1 MCVLDPRGVVI
12 DLARDLANSSPSLAL
27 ASFVK
32 SRKRFLDFRYDFWIG
47 FLNVIV
53 ILCVLDQRG
62 VVIDLAHNLAN
73 SSPSLTIALF
83 LKARIQFWTL
93 GMISKQDFKCNCYN
107 VRFRS
112 KRSCYRLGAWFS
124 KLFAIARHCT
134 FCKG

>member
-1 MCVLDPRGVVI
+1 MQFI
-12 DLARDLANSSPSLAL
+12 N
-27 ASFVK
+27 
-32 SRKRFLDFRYDFWIG
+32 YI
-47 FLNVIV
+47 

-112 KRSCYRLGAWFS
+112 KRSCYRLGA
-124 KLFAIARHCT
+124 
-134 FCKG
+134 